1 MNNLHRS
8 QNGLLFLLFVFLLY
22 CSYQSASAF
31 VANLN
36 FYAAKNVIEP
46 LQSGGSTVES
56 TVETAELSAAKSA
69 AETAIAFHSGLALY
83 TDMLSTV
90 KQWQALKSDNRDAAL
105 KLLDEAELLNLTSLE
120 TRPSWPVTWAN
131 LVYIKWEK
139 REFDDDFLRY
149 LHNATHYGPNTPE
162 VHQVIAALGVYL
174 YRNDIRMFLSNKDV
188 LKAHIIKG
196 IIHPKTRRTV
206 LNTVKAAGVQQLV
219 CSWSQGRF
227 SAARKP
233 LSCDKS

>member
-31 VANLN
+31 FANLN
-36 FYAAKNVIEP
+36 FYAAKNIIEP
-46 LQSGGSTVES
+46 LQSGES
-56 TVETAELSAAKSA
+56 TVETSDLPAAKSA
-69 AETAIAFHSGLALY
+69 AEAAIALHSGLALY

-139 REFDDDFLRY
+139 REFDDDFHRY
-149 LHNATHYGPNTPE
+149 LKYASHYGPNTPE
-162 VHQVIAALGVYL
+162 VHQVIATLGIYL
-174 YRNDIRMFLSNKDV
+174 YRNNIRVFLHNKDV
-188 LKAHIIKG
+188 LKTHILKG
-196 IIHPKTRRTV
+196 IVHPKTRRNV
-206 LNTVKAAGVQQLV
+206 LKAIKADGVQQLV
-219 CSWSQGRF
+219 CSWSHG
-227 SAARKP
+227 AYLVARKP
-233 LSCDKS
+233 LSCDQG

>member
-1 MNNLHRS
+1 M
-8 QNGLLFLLFVFLLY
+8 
-22 CSYQSASAF
+22 SAF

-46 LQSGGSTVES
+46 LQSGESTAESTVES

-69 AETAIAFHSGLALY
+69 AEAAIALHSGLALY

-139 REFDDDFLRY
+139 GEFDDDFLRY
-149 LHNATHYGPNTPE
+149 LNNAAHYGPNTPE

-188 LKAHIIKG
+188 LKTHIIKG

-233 LSCDKS
+233 LSCDKN

>member
-1 MNNLHRS
+1 MNNQNRA
-8 QNGLLFLLFVFLLY
+8 QNGLLVLLFVILTY
-22 CSYQSASAF
+22 CGYHSVSAF

-69 AETAIAFHSGLALY
+69 AEAAIALDSGLALY

-90 KQWQALKSDNRDAAL
+90 IQWQALKSDNRDAAL
-105 KLLDEAELLNLTSLE
+105 KLLDEAELLNLTSLK

-139 REFDDDFLRY
+139 GEFDDDFLRY
-149 LHNATHYGPNTPE
+149 LNNATHYGPNTPE

-206 LNTVKAAGVQQLV
+206 LSTVKAAGVQQLV

>member
-1 MNNLHRS
+1 
-8 QNGLLFLLFVFLLY
+8 
-22 CSYQSASAF
+22 
-31 VANLN
+31 
-36 FYAAKNVIEP
+36 
-46 LQSGGSTVES
+46 
-56 TVETAELSAAKSA
+56 
-69 AETAIAFHSGLALY
+69 
-83 TDMLSTV
+83 MLSTV

-139 REFDDDFLRY
+139 GEFDDDFLRY
-149 LHNATHYGPNTPE
+149 LNNATHYGPNTPE

-188 LKAHIIKG
+188 LKTHIIKG